1 MPTKKISRKK
11 LLNEPDE
18 FISTTAKVLQ
28 FLREHQR
35 KVTLYAIVVVAVA
48 AAGFGGYSYFRWEQ
62 GKAQVIQ
69 QQAFKIYQ
77 ETSGK
82 TANPEADK
90 ENFKKALAKF
100 QEALAVYSWGSVGQV
115 SRIFIAHC
123 LYGMKEYDQAIP
135 AYSQCVE
142 GPFRSFALN
151 GLGYCY
157 EAKGDYAKAAENYQ
171 KVAEQ
176 NDNLYQEESMLDLA
190 RCYEALKQ
198 KDKALEVYQKALAKN
213 PKSRMAGFI
222 QWKIGELKG

>member
-18 FISTTAKVLQ
+18 FISTTGKVVQ
-28 FLREHQR
+28 FLREHGR
-35 KVTLYAIVVVAVA
+35 KVALYAVVVIALV
-48 AAGFGGYSYFRWEQ
+48 AAGFGGYSYFRWQQ

-69 QQAFKIYQ
+69 QQAFKFYQ
-77 ETSGK
+77 ETFNK
-82 TANPEADK
+82 TANPEGDK

-100 QEALAVYSWGSVGQV
+100 QEALAVYSRGSVGQV
-115 SRIFIAHC
+115 SRIYSGHC
-123 LYGMKEYDQAIP
+123 LYGLKEYDQAIP

-142 GPFRSFALN
+142 SPFRSLALN

-157 EAKGDYAKAAENYQ
+157 EAKGDYAKAAGNYQ
-171 KVAEQ
+171 KVSEQ

-190 RCYEALKQ
+190 RCYETLKQ

-213 PKSRMAGFI
+213 PKSRMAAFI

>member
-18 FISTTAKVLQ
+18 FISTTAKVVQ
-28 FLREHQR
+28 FLREHHR
-35 KVTLYAIVVVAVA
+35 KVTLYAVVVIALA
-48 AAGFGGYSYFRWEQ
+48 AAGFGGYSYFRWQQ

-69 QQAFKIYQ
+69 QQAFKLYP
-77 ETSGK
+77 ETSTK
-82 TANPEADK
+82 TANPEGDK

-100 QEALAVYSWGSVGQV
+100 QEALAVYSWGNIGQV
-115 SRIFIAHC
+115 SRIYVGHC
-123 LYGMKEYDQAIP
+123 LYGMKEYDQAIS
-135 AYSQCVE
+135 AYSQCVK
-142 GPFRSFALN
+142 GPFRSLALN

-198 KDKALEVYQKALAKN
+198 KDKALEIYQEAFAKN
-213 PKSRMAGFI
+213 PKSRMASFI

>member
-11 LLNEPDE
+11 LLKEPDE
-18 FISTTAKVLQ
+18 FISTTATVLQ
-28 FLREHQR
+28 FLREHRR
-35 KVTLYAIVVVAVA
+35 KMTLYAVVAIALA
-48 AAGFGGYSYFRWEQ
+48 AAGLGGHAYFRWQQ

-69 QQAFKIYQ
+69 QQAFKLYQ
-77 ETSGK
+77 ETSSKAG
-82 TANPEADK
+82 NPQGDK
-90 ENFKKALAKF
+90 ENFKKALEKF

-115 SRIFIAHC
+115 SQIYMGHC
-123 LYGMKEYDQAIP
+123 FYGMKEYDQAIA
-135 AYSQCVE
+135 AYSRCLD
-142 GPFRSFALN
+142 GSFRSLALN

-171 KVAEQ
+171 KVAEG
-176 NDNLYQEESMLDLA
+176 DDKLYQEESMLDLA

-213 PKSRMAGFI
+213 PKSRMASFI